1 MKKILKDGSTVMFDL
16 ELYKKICDIRKTSMV
31 TRLRLDQIP
40 KHKMYDFLRKA
51 YESSPIKIGT
61 KFITLDGYETECEEV
76 WFEYAPGGWIMIGY
90 MTEST
95 TYPYSY
101 EAIIKNVN
109 SWLFGSDVTWVEKV
123 KILESVKNQYST
135 P

>member
-1 MKKILKDGSTVMFDL
+1 MKMKKILKDGSTVMFDF

-31 TRLRLDQIP
+31 TRWRLNQIP

-61 KFITLDGYETECEEV
+61 KFVTLDGYETECEEV
-76 WFEYAPGGWIMIGY
+76 WFEYAPGGWIMTGY
-90 MTEST
+90 FSDKM

-101 EAIIKNVN
+101 EAVINNVN
-109 SWLFGSDVTWVEKV
+109 SWTFEGNGILTKIERFLEVT
-123 KILESVKNQYST
+123 KN
-135 P
+135 